1 VLPLLQYVQPIIHKD
16 SIKVLPQ
23 VSGYLL
29 PQLVTG

>member
-1 VLPLLQYVQPIIHKD
+1 VLPLFQYVQPIVHRA
-16 SIKVLPQ
+16 SIKVVPQ